1 MPKRRR
7 FSLVH
12 APESF
17 KAHRDPGIIQSG
29 MHIMSELEFRPGLA
43 DVPVAESA
51 ISYIDGKRA
60 RLEYRGLAVETLA
73 RESCFEE
80 TAWLLLKGE
89 LPSQRE
95 LAEFDDQL
103 RHHRRIKYKLRD
115 LVKCLP
121 ETGHP
126 MDALQA
132 SAAAMGMYYPSRDV
146 GNVQSNWG
154 AVIRLIAK
162 LPTLV
167 AAFHR
172 LRHGDEVIRPRDDL
186 DHAANFYWMLFE
198 CEPSPAVRKVLD
210 ACLVLHA
217 EHTMNASTFSG
228 RVTASTLAN
237 PYTVVSSAIGTLTG
251 PLHGGANE
259 EVLDMLEE
267 IGTNRN
273 VGAWLEQAVAGKKKI
288 MGFGHRVYKVK
299 DPRATVLQE
308 LAENV
313 FAETTRPELYDLA
326 VELEKAAVPI
336 LGPKGI
342 YPNVDFYSG
351 IVYASLGIPRDLFT
365 PLFAIARV
373 AGWLSHWLEQL
384 KNNRIFRPEQIYV
397 GKHDLAYV
405 PLEKRP

>member
-1 MPKRRR
+1 
-7 FSLVH
+7 
-12 APESF
+12 
-17 KAHRDPGIIQSG
+17 
-29 MHIMSELEFRPGLA
+29 MSEPEFRPGLA

-51 ISYIDGKRA
+51 ISFIDGKRA
-60 RLEYRGLAVETLA
+60 RLEYRGIAVEVLA

-89 LPSQRE
+89 LPTQRE
-95 LAEFDDQL
+95 LAGFDHDL
-103 RHHRRIKYKLRD
+103 RHHRRIKYKLID
-115 LVKCLP
+115 LIKCLP

-132 SAAAMGMYYPSRDV
+132 GVAALGMFYPARDV
-146 GNVQSNWG
+146 SNPQNNWSS
-154 AVIRLIAK
+154 VIRLIAK
-162 LPTLV
+162 LPTIV

-172 LRHGDEVIRPRDDL
+172 LRYGDAPILPRDDL
-186 DHAANFYWMLFE
+186 GHAANFYYMLTE
-198 CEPSPAVRKVLD
+198 QEPSPAVAKVLD
-210 ACLVLHA
+210 ACLILHA

-228 RVTASTLAN
+228 RVTASTLAS
-237 PYTVVSSAIGTLTG
+237 PYSVISAAIGTLTG

-259 EVLDMLEE
+259 EVLDMLEK
-267 IGTNRN
+267 IGSLDN
-273 VGAWLEQAVAGKKKI
+273 VRAWVEKENAEKRKL

-313 FAETTRPELYDLA
+313 FAETGRPMMYQLA
-326 VELEKAAVPI
+326 VKVEEAAAPI
-336 LGPKGI
+336 HGPKGV

-351 IVYASLGIPRDLFT
+351 IVYQSLGISRDLFT
-365 PLFAIARV
+365 PIFAIARV
-373 AGWLSHWLEQL
+373 AGWLAHWLEQL

-397 GKHDLAYV
+397 GKHDVHYV